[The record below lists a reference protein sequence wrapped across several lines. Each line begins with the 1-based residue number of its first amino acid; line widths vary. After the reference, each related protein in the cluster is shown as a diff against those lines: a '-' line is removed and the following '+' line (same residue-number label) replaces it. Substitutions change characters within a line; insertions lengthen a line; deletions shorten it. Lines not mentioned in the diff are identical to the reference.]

1 MSCSPSSA
9 AADGGAGRSRGMKRT
24 FVGLVALGA
33 LALGTA
39 AWAADPVAYVTEIQK
54 KAGGEV
60 RVRGA
65 GESEW
70 KAPRPL
76 LALRPGDQI
85 QGQGD
90 ARAVVLFPPGGG
102 PKTVTPPSSPS
113 TVAAP
118 SRPPGP

>member
-39 AWAADPVAYVTEIQK
+39 AWAADPVAYITEIQK

-70 KAPRPL
+70 RAPRPPR
-76 LALRPGDQI
+76 ALRPRDPSPGH
-85 QGQGD
+85 GG
-90 ARAVVLFPPGGG
+90 ARGRAPVHQRGRTE
-102 PKTVTPPSSPS
+102 TVT
-113 TVAAP
+113 AAN
-118 SRPPGP
+118 